1 MPGKIKNIALLVLF
15 FAVLLPVTVS
25 AQYSSPSYK
34 VEETIFGAGGEL
46 DTSSSNYKARATAG
60 ELGVG
65 NTASAN
71 FQAFAGFNTTNDPML
86 EVVINGGSFDLGYLD
101 IGSVKATTATFAI
114 RNYLASGYVV
124 RLGGTA
130 PKNINGGYTLAGMA
144 VAGSST
150 PGSDQF
156 GVNLAANNIA
166 PVGPFGSAPQQ
177 LPDNTFGFGTP
188 TTDYGTSNLFKFV
201 ENEVIAQST
210 KSSGV
215 TFYTLSMMVN
225 TSKNATAGYYTTDLY
240 VNVTPTF

>member
-1 MPGKIKNIALLVLF
+1 MPGKIKKLISLLLFVIAITGP
-15 FAVLLPVTVS
+15 AAY

-46 DTSSSNYKARATAG
+46 DSSSAGFRARTTAG

-86 EVVINGGSFDLGYLD
+86 EVVVSGGSFDLGYLD
-101 IGSVKATTATFAI
+101 INSIKATTATFAV

-124 RLGGTA
+124 ALGGT
-130 PKNINGGYTLAGMA
+130 PPRTSSGNYTINGMATAGA
-144 VAGSST
+144 SS

-156 GVNLAANNIA
+156 GVNLVANNVA
-166 PVGPFGSAPQQ
+166 PVGPFGDAPTQY
-177 LPDNTFGFGTP
+177 PDTSFGFGAP
-188 TTDYGTSNLFKFV
+188 AAGYGTANLFKFV
-201 ENEVIAQST
+201 ENETIAQST
-210 KSSGV
+210 RSSGV
-215 TFYTLSMMVN
+215 TVYTLSMMVN
-225 TSKNATAGYYTTDLY
+225 TSKDAPAGYYTTDLY